1 MPDPDILLL
10 DEPTN
15 GLDPTGVCWLR
26 TLLRNFVL
34 VGKRVLLSS
43 HLLNEVEQ
51 TVDDVVILKRI
62 VKFAGSLSDF
72 TENGHFILADKFFE
86 LMGTEGLND
95 VR

>member
-1 MPDPDILLL
+1 M
-10 DEPTN
+10 
-15 GLDPTGVCWLR
+15 
-26 TLLRNFVL
+26 RNCVS
-34 VGKRVLLSS
+34 VGKTGLLSS

-72 TENGHFILADKFFE
+72 TENGHFRLEDKFFE